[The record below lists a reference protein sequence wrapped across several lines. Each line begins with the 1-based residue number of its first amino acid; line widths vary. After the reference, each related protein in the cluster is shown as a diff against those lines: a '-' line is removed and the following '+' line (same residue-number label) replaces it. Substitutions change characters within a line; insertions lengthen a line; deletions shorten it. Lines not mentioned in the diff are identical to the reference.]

1 MRLFLPMPGVTFHAP
16 NGINSTKHLMILM
29 AGPDG
34 DKQVAVTSVTTDR
47 NTRATD
53 NSCILLPT
61 DHRFIKHRS
70 YVSYVH
76 ATFMTVDAIS
86 RGLDRGLLGLDS
98 TLAPEVTSRVV
109 QGALASNQTPLD
121 VQAFVQANG
130 SSWL

>member
-53 NSCILLPT
+53 NSCILMPT

-76 ATFMTVDAIS
+76 ATFMTVVPSAV
-86 RGLDRGLLGLDS
+86 GS
-98 TLAPEVTSRVV
+98 TEDCSDLIPRSPQR
-109 QGALASNQTPLD
+109 
-121 VQAFVQANG
+121 
-130 SSWL
+130 

>member
-1 MRLFLPMPGVTFHAP
+1 MRLFVPMPGVTFHAP
-16 NGINSTKHLMILM
+16 NGNNSSKHLMILM

-34 DKQVAVTSVTTDR
+34 DMRVAVTSVTTDR

-53 NSCILLPT
+53 NSCILLPA

-76 ATFMTVDAIS
+76 AEFMTVEAIS
-86 RGLDRGLLGLDS
+86 RGLDKGLLGLDE
-98 TLAPEVTSRVV
+98 TLAPEVTARVV
-109 QGALASNQTPLD
+109 QGALASNRTPLD
-121 VQAFVQANG
+121 VQHFVQTYG

>member
-16 NGINSTKHLMILM
+16 NGNNSTKHLMILM
-29 AGPDG
+29 ARPDS

-47 NTRATD
+47 STRATD
-53 NSCILLPT
+53 NSCIQLPT

-76 ATFMTVDAIS
+76 AEFMAVDAIS
-86 RGLDRGLLGLDS
+86 RGLDRGLLGLDE
-98 TLAPEVTSRVV
+98 TLTPEVTTRVV
-109 QGALASNQTPLD
+109 QGALASNRTPRD
-121 VQAFVQANG
+121 IQSFVHAYG